1 MTISITVLL
10 AGIGLLV
17 SASRVPAITIVREGH
32 AEAVIVVPEG
42 DKGVGAAELQGYV
55 EKVSGAKL
63 EMVSEDRLREAKRGS
78 RVYVGPCLAASRV
91 VDVSGLQPEGF
102 VIKTDGED
110 LFIVGRDS
118 TDKGMEVSGTFYGVC
133 EFLER
138 YLGVRWLME
147 GPVGEVVPKRATIDT
162 TLADTRGNGI

>member
-1 MTISITVLL
+1 
-10 AGIGLLV
+10 
-17 SASRVPAITIVREGH
+17 
-32 AEAVIVVPEG
+32 
-42 DKGVGAAELQGYV
+42 
-55 EKVSGAKL
+55 
-63 EMVSEDRLREAKRGS
+63 
-78 RVYVGPCLAASRV
+78 V
-91 VDVSGLQPEGF
+91 VDVRGLQPEGF